1 MLKTSNFTLI
11 IFLNVFSLFH
21 IVNSENNNNIV
32 VINKGEKEISTPRQF
47 LEHFGFYPDYET
59 CLKISLDECLCH
71 CDIEKEL
78 ERNNIPFKTDCGDI
92 YVGML
97 DDVSIENE

>member
-1 MLKTSNFTLI
+1 MC
-11 IFLNVFSLFH
+11 
-21 IVNSENNNNIV
+21 NIV
-32 VINKGEKEISTPRQF
+32 VINKGEKEISTPREF

-97 DDVSIENE
+97 DDISTENDS